1 MFTVK
6 LPQATPEQLE
16 QLRDP
21 AAVAAIEQA
30 RKNGWLTVGE
40 DSLASY
46 FGADTE
52 HPVRKLLAEDA
63 EMGGEV
69 GMLQFVVLLLFFL
82 MAFGASVF
90 SASSI
95 PPVVFVMWCAIG
107 VAAALLSKKHSR
119 LLFKSPKL

>member
-1 MFTVK
+1 MCKTK

-21 AAVAAIEQA
+21 AAVAAFEQA

-46 FGADTE
+46 FGQDVE
-52 HPVRKLLAEDA
+52 HPVRKMLEADA
-63 EMGGEV
+63 EMGGDV
-69 GMLQFVVLLLFFL
+69 GMLQFVILLMFFL
-82 MAFGASVF
+82 LAFGVSVL
-90 SASSI
+90 SATI

-107 VAAALLSKKHSR
+107 VAAALLGKKHSR
-119 LLFKSPKL
+119 LLFKAPKL

>member
-1 MFTVK
+1 MFKSK

-30 RKNGWLTVGE
+30 HKNGWLTVGE
-40 DSLASY
+40 DTLASY
-46 FGADTE
+46 FGTDTE

-63 EMGGEV
+63 EMGGDV
-69 GMLQFVVLLLFFL
+69 GMLQFVILLLFFL
-82 MAFGASVF
+82 MAFGASVL
-90 SASSI
+90 SATI

-107 VAAALLSKKHSR
+107 VTAALLSKKHSR
-119 LLFKSPKL
+119 LLFKAPKL